1 MSSDEVTVVLGEL
14 DAVLDKVA
22 AVNVDALT
30 HPELLA
36 VLDRLETH
44 RRRHPVIEHRL
55 IARLAA
61 EACPTE
67 LGGKNLAEVLSA
79 RLHISGTEA
88 RRRLEEADDLGLRT
102 AVSGEPLP
110 PRLAETAAAQA
121 RGQIGAEHVRMIR
134 RFFAQLP
141 DAVDH
146 DTRQAAEATL
156 TQVAVE
162 HQPEG
167 LRKAADRLL
176 ALLHPD
182 GDYSDAERARRRYLT
197 LGKQGA
203 DGLSPITGMLD
214 PQARATL
221 DAVFAK
227 LAAPGMCNPD
237 DESPCVDGQPSETA
251 IQGDT
256 RSQPQRNH
264 DALNAGF

>member
-1 MSSDEVTVVLGEL
+1 M
-14 DAVLDKVA
+14 
-22 AVNVDALT
+22 
-30 HPELLA
+30 
-36 VLDRLETH
+36 
-44 RRRHPVIEHRL
+44 
-55 IARLAA
+55 
-61 EACPTE
+61 
-67 LGGKNLAEVLSA
+67 
-79 RLHISGTEA
+79 LHISGTEA
-88 RRRLEEADDLGLRT
+88 RRRLDEADDLGPRV
-102 AVSGEPLP
+102 AMSGELLP

-141 DAVDH
+141 DSVDH
-146 DTRQAAEATL
+146 DTREAAETTL
-156 TQVAVE
+156 AQVAVD
-162 HQPEG
+162 HKPEG

-264 DALNAGF
+264 DALKAGCEILHC